1 MFYPSIK
8 KLHCTSQL
16 GLCLRY
22 LFLYNEM
29 QRLLL
34 FVMYGIFLVALAR
47 PCVLVFPIYSL
58 QCERDP

>member
-1 MFYPSIK
+1 MFHPSIK
-8 KLHCTSQL
+8 KLYCTSQL
-16 GLCLRY
+16 GLCLRH

-34 FVMYGIFLVALAR
+34 FVMIGIFLVVLAR
-47 PCVLVFPIYSL
+47 PCVSVFPIYSL